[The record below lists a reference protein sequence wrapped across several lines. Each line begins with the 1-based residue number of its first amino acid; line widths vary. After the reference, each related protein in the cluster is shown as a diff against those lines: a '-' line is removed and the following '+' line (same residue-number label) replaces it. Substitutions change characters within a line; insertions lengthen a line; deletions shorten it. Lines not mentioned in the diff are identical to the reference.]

1 VSEIQI
7 KKRNGEFEKFDA
19 EKINKV
25 IQWACE
31 DIKDVNPSDVA
42 MNAKFSIEN
51 KTSSSSIQEI
61 LIRSANDMISLDTP
75 NYQYVAGRLRVYAL
89 RKEVWGTN
97 EPPRLY
103 DHLRKHR
110 SLYDDS
116 LLSSYSESEIHKIGK
131 MVKHD
136 RDFSFAYAGIQQM
149 CDKYLIKDR
158 STGQIYETPQF
169 AFVLVPM
176 VLFKNYPNRLD
187 MIKKT
192 YDYISQFKIN
202 LPTPI
207 LAGVRT
213 KLKNYSSCVLI
224 SIDDTLNSIFSSCHI
239 VGQYV
244 ADRSGIGLDMGAIRA
259 ANSPI
264 RNGEVRH
271 TGIRPFAKLLES
283 SVNSTSQGG
292 IRKGSATVNFPFFH
306 PEIQEILT
314 YKNNKGAD
322 EKKVRFMDYCI
333 QISGLLYD
341 RLQQKKNITLMSYH
355 EHPEVYKAFG
365 LPTFNAIY
373 EAAEK
378 KGGKFSKT
386 ISAVELMD
394 QLAKERLETGRIYTM
409 HIDHANSHGTFKERV
424 TTSNLCVAPETQLL
438 TKNGYVDISSVV
450 DSLQF
455 VWNGKEWSGA
465 IVKKTGEDQKL
476 VTVSLSNGMNLD
488 CTLYHKW
495 YTVDNYRDQA
505 VGKTVE
511 KRTHEL
517 KVGDRLCKFDL
528 PVVDGNE
535 EFKYPYTHGLF
546 CADGT
551 YEKNG
556 SRISLYGEKKKLVD
570 FLDIKTNRG
579 EDSSG
584 RINVVLYDDIGRKFS
599 TPINS
604 SIETKMLWLAG
615 LMDGDGTVCING
627 DNQSLQIK
635 SVEKNFLREVQLLLQ
650 TVGVESKIATLHESG
665 EYLMPDGKGGYKIY
679 NCRSAYRLTISSVGL
694 FQLSSLGFKTNRLVF
709 SERLPQRN
717 ASQFVTIESIND
729 NGRYD
734 DTYCVNELNRHM
746 AVFNGILTGNCQ
758 EITHPIVPV
767 QSLDDANGLIGIC
780 VLSAVNLLTT
790 KDDEFEDVCYIICR
804 ILHEVID
811 QQEYRFPAAERFCK
825 GYRSIG
831 VGVSNYAAYLASKKI
846 KMNEEVAVQETADI
860 FEKLSYYM
868 ISASCKIAEETGTT
882 FPYYDKTKWSDGI
895 LPCDTAV
902 PLSFL
907 SDKPKLDWEA
917 LRARVK
923 QYGMVNGT
931 VLAQMPV
938 ESSSVPHN
946 STNGIDN
953 IREFL
958 TTKKSG
964 SGNIKMLPPNW
975 PKNKSYYVTAFE
987 MSDQLQHL
995 RLYAAMQRYICM
1007 SISANLYMDYAN
1019 YPDGKIPRSE
1029 IVKQMMYAHR
1039 VGVKNLY
1046 YLVTPDG
1053 SDDQTMEE
1061 SGCSGGA
1068 CAI

>member
-19 EKINKV
+19 EKINRV

-31 DIKDVNPSDVA
+31 DIKDVNASDVA

-51 KTSSSSIQEI
+51 KTSSGAIQEI

-75 NYQYVAGRLRVYAL
+75 NYQYVAGRLRIYAL

-103 DHLRKHR
+103 DHLRKNR
-110 SLYDDS
+110 SLYDES
-116 LLSSYSESEIHKIGK
+116 LLASYSESEIHKIGK

-136 RDFSFAYAGIQQM
+136 RDFSFTYAGIQQM

-158 STGQIYETPQF
+158 STGEIYETPQF

-244 ADRSGIGLDMGAIRA
+244 ADRSGIGLDMGSIRA

-283 SVNSTSQGG
+283 AVNSTSQGG

-341 RLQQKKNITLMSYH
+341 RLQKKKNITLMSYH

-365 LPTFNAIY
+365 LPHFDEVY

-378 KGGKFSKT
+378 KGGKFSKV
-386 ISAVELMD
+386 ISAAELMD
-394 QLAKERLETGRIYTM
+394 QMSKERLETGRIYVM
-409 HIDHANSHGTFKERV
+409 HIDHANSHGTFEERV
-424 TTSNLCVAPETQLL
+424 STSNL
-438 TKNGYVDISSVV
+438 
-450 DSLQF
+450 
-455 VWNGKEWSGA
+455 
-465 IVKKTGEDQKL
+465 
-476 VTVSLSNGMNLD
+476 
-488 CTLYHKW
+488 
-495 YTVDNYRDQA
+495 
-505 VGKTVE
+505 
-511 KRTHEL
+511 
-517 KVGDRLCKFDL
+517 
-528 PVVDGNE
+528 
-535 EFKYPYTHGLF
+535 
-546 CADGT
+546 
-551 YEKNG
+551 
-556 SRISLYGEKKKLVD
+556 
-570 FLDIKTNRG
+570 
-579 EDSSG
+579 
-584 RINVVLYDDIGRKFS
+584 
-599 TPINS
+599 
-604 SIETKMLWLAG
+604 
-615 LMDGDGTVCING
+615 
-627 DNQSLQIK
+627 
-635 SVEKNFLREVQLLLQ
+635 
-650 TVGVESKIATLHESG
+650 
-665 EYLMPDGKGGYKIY
+665 
-679 NCRSAYRLTISSVGL
+679 
-694 FQLSSLGFKTNRLVF
+694 
-709 SERLPQRN
+709 
-717 ASQFVTIESIND
+717 
-729 NGRYD
+729 
-734 DTYCVNELNRHM
+734 
-746 AVFNGILTGNCQ
+746 CQ
-758 EITHPIVPV
+758 EITHPIIPV
-767 QSLDDANGLIGIC
+767 QSLDDPNGLIGIC

-790 KDDEFEDVCYIICR
+790 KDEEFEDVCYIICR

-846 KMNEEVAVQETADI
+846 KMNEEAAVQETADI
-860 FEKLSYYM
+860 FERLSYYM
-868 ISASCKIAEETGTT
+868 ISASCKIAEETGNT
-882 FPYYDKTKWSDGI
+882 FPYYDKTKWSKGI

-907 SDKPKLDWEA
+907 SDKAKFDWEA
-917 LRARVK
+917 LRARIMK
-923 QYGMVNGT
+923 HGMVNGT

-975 PKNKSYYVTAFE
+975 PKNKSYYVTAFG
-987 MSDQLQHL
+987 MVDQLQHL

-1029 IVKQMMYAHR
+1029 IVKQMMYAHK

-1061 SGCSGGA
+1061 NGCSGGA